1 MYYGMIVCDPDRALR
16 RLRDRIDRGQP
27 HARRVTSAGT
37 GGCLSMMVV
46 SCRPRIETL
55 LQSHSD
61 QRTHLDRQTSSH
73 SPDECSNA
81 VEAATGDGA
90 MLEG

>member
-1 MYYGMIVCDPDRALR
+1 
-16 RLRDRIDRGQP
+16 
-27 HARRVTSAGT
+27 
-37 GGCLSMMVV
+37 MMLVG
-46 SCRPRIETL
+46 CRPRIKTV

-61 QRTHLDRQTSSH
+61 QRTHLDRQTASN

-81 VEAATGDGA
+81 VEASTGDGA